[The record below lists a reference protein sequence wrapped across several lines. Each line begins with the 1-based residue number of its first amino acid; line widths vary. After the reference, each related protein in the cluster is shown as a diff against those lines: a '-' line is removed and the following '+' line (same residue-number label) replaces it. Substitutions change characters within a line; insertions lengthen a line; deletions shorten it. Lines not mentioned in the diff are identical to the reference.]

1 MKKNEIIERFN
12 IKEEIKSVKRMETT
26 EILVETKVLKEIER
40 KLRTAATTIIK
51 NRFWKKFEKQDTI
64 ED

>member
-26 EILVETKVLKEIER
+26 EILDETKALKEIETELG
-40 KLRTAATTIIK
+40 KVATTIMRK
-51 NRFWKKFEKQDTI
+51 RFQNKFEEQDTI
-64 ED
+64 EN

>member
-26 EILVETKVLKEIER
+26 EILDETKALKEIETELG
-40 KLRTAATTIIK
+40 KVATTIMRK
-51 NRFWKKFEKQDTI
+51 RFQKKFEEQDTI
-64 ED
+64 EN

>member
-1 MKKNEIIERFN
+1 MKKIEIIERFN
-12 IKEEIKSVKRMETT
+12 IEEQIKSVKRMETT

-40 KLRTAATTIIK
+40 KLRTAATAIIK

-64 ED
+64 EN